1 MKTITLT
8 PAEYIEFCLYYNNL
22 PWKDAN
28 MQVQTTF
35 LKGKVE
41 ITGNEEFLT
50 RMGYIE

>member
-8 PAEYIEFCLYYNNL
+8 ATEYIEFCLYYNNL

-50 RMGYIE
+50 RMGYTE